1 MLTHG
6 VIDLVVIFVF
16 PTAFLWVE
24 TNSFSGVA
32 VELSRKDVTSV
43 IMAERAKAVVW
54 NDQSQ
59 RLRLPWRLVL
69 WLALLVVLGLLV
81 TTAVG
86 VLSSRSIE
94 SILVLFTPERPG
106 DQTVIAARNLLF
118 VSAQSF
124 VMVGSVYLAGRF
136 LDRRWFRDFGFH
148 FDRDWW
154 VDLGFGLVLGATL
167 MTGVFVVELLA
178 GWITVRDLFFI
189 ARPDFAFWPWFL
201 WGFIT
206 FAAVGVYEEL
216 LFRGYLITNIA
227 EGLTWFER
235 VDGTVAIGLAT
246 LVTSVVFGVAHA
258 GNPNATLA
266 STVGIVLAALML
278 VAGYVLSGELAIPI
292 GLHTTWNFFQGTVYG
307 FPVSGTNNGVSLVAI
322 EQSGPSVITGGGFGP
337 EAGLLGIAATG
348 IGLGLIVLW
357 VAWREGSVQF
367 DLSITSPEF
376 RHQ

>member
-1 MLTHG
+1 
-6 VIDLVVIFVF
+6 
-16 PTAFLWVE
+16 
-24 TNSFSGVA
+24 
-32 VELSRKDVTSV
+32 
-43 IMAERAKAVVW
+43 MANRAEAIIW

-69 WLALLVVLGLLV
+69 WLVLLVVLGVLV

-94 SILVLFTPERPG
+94 SILVLFTPGPPG
-106 DQTVIAARNLLF
+106 DQTVIAARNLVF
-118 VSAQSF
+118 ISAQLI

-154 VDLGFGLVLGATL
+154 IDLGFGLVLGAML

-178 GWITVRDLFFI
+178 GGITISELFFI
-189 ARPDFAFWPWFL
+189 ARSDFTFWPWFL

-206 FAAVGVYEEL
+206 FVAVGVYEEL
-216 LFRGYLITNIA
+216 LFRGYLISNIA

-235 VDGTVAIGLAT
+235 ADGAVAVGLAT
-246 LVTSVVFGVAHA
+246 LATSVVFGVAHA

-278 VAGYVLSGELAIPI
+278 AAGYVLTGELAIPI

-337 EAGLLGIAATG
+337 EAGLLGIVATG

-357 VAWREGSVQF
+357 ITWREGSVQL
-367 DLSITSPEF
+367 DLSIACPEL